1 MVIARLRP
9 AHRVELE
16 LEAVIVLPDA
26 NDESIDELD
35 TVLATLVA
43 GLPAKLSRRNPR
55 VAGKAVHA
63 ACLPIAGVAGI
74 DDDDAMQI
82 APKPERCRQPCGS
95 AADYS
100 YVIGIAHIGR

>member
-1 MVIARLRP
+1 MEASQTKFGTRRCAGTCPTKEPDQCVGVRYLWR
-9 AHRVELE
+9 RV
-16 LEAVIVLPDA
+16 AV
-26 NDESIDELD
+26 
-35 TVLATLVA
+35 ATLVT

-74 DDDDAMQI
+74 DEDDAMQI
-82 APKPERCRQPCGS
+82 TPKPERCRQPCGS

>member
-1 MVIARLRP
+1 MIVVRLCP
-9 AHRVELE
+9 VHWVELK
-16 LEAVIVLPDA
+16 LEADTGPPDPD
-26 NDESIDELD
+26 DESIDELD
-35 TVLATLVA
+35 TVLATLVT

-74 DDDDAMQI
+74 DEDDAMQI
-82 APKPERCRQPCGS
+82 TPKPERCRQPCGS